1 MNKPLIQ
8 MKTHLFFSLLISGI
22 LPFSSNLIAQDLLKA
37 KADVRQIEKVLV
49 MNHKWVPYPEY
60 TDRAAWA
67 DLLKDNAPDLVGQ
80 GTKKIDY
87 QWQPIVASAY
97 LEYERTG
104 NRNIMQ
110 DPDNANVNALSELVL
125 AELAE
130 GKGRFIDKII
140 DGVFF
145 QCERT
150 SWVISAHLPSQLS
163 KRSLPDHT
171 DQYVDLVSGDI
182 GSLLAWTYYFF
193 HKEFDKVNPII
204 SKRLYDEIYRKIII
218 PYRTEDRFWWMGYN
232 PQRAGLVNNWNPWCN
247 SNVLQC
253 MMLLESNQEQLGKD
267 VYRTM
272 LSVDKFINYIKKD
285 GACEEGPSYW
295 GHAAGKLY
303 DYLQLLNWITG
314 GEISLFDNKLI
325 KDMGEYISRSY
336 IGNDWV
342 VNFADA
348 SAKFSSDAGLIYRY
362 GHAVNSEEMKSFA
375 AYLVAKG
382 KAPISKGRDMLHAL
396 ESLAYDTRLRAAV
409 ASHITP
415 DITIYPKTQF
425 YYVKNATGFFMATKG
440 GFNEESHNHNDIGTV
455 SLSYKETP
463 ILIDAGVGTY
473 TRQTFGPERY
483 SIWTMRSNYHNLPDI
498 NGFEQK
504 NGREYKASAIKFNE
518 QSHTFSVDISGAYP
532 KKANVDYW
540 TRSYQLM
547 DDGLIIKDDFSL
559 KAAIQPNII
568 HFMLW
573 GKIDISQ
580 AGKVLITVEDK
591 QLALTYDKA
600 LFKVNLDTIA
610 LDDPTLSSVW
620 GKEIYRLS
628 FTAKKQETQSTY
640 EFRITATLTPHL
652 FKKR

>member
-1 MNKPLIQ
+1 
-8 MKTHLFFSLLISGI
+8 MKTHIFLLLLISGI

-49 MNHKWVPYPEY
+49 MNHDWVPYPKY
-60 TDRAAWA
+60 TDRVAWA
-67 DLLKDNAPDLVGQ
+67 DLLKDNAPELIGQ

-193 HKEFDKVNPII
+193 NKEFDKVNPII
-204 SKRLYDEIYRKIII
+204 SKRLHDEIYRKIIT
-218 PYRTEDRFWWMGYN
+218 PYRNEDRFWWMGYN
-232 PQRAGLVNNWNPWCN
+232 LQRAGLVNNWNPWCN

-253 MMLLESNQEQLGKD
+253 IMLLEDNKEQLAND

-272 LSVDKFINYIKKD
+272 ISVDKFINYIKKD

-348 SAKFSSDAGLIYRY
+348 SAKFNSDAGLIYRY
-362 GHAVNSEEMKSFA
+362 GHAVNSEEMMSFSA
-375 AYLVAKG
+375 FLVAKG
-382 KAPISKGRDMLHAL
+382 KSPISKGRDMLHVL
-396 ESLAYDTRLRAAV
+396 ESLAYDTRLRAAL
-409 ASHITP
+409 ANHTTP
-415 DITIYPKTQF
+415 DITIYPETQF
-425 YYVKNATGFFMATKG
+425 YYVKNATGFFMATKA

-473 TRQTFGPERY
+473 TRQTFGAERY

-504 NGREYKASAIKFNE
+504 NGREYKASDIKFNE
-518 QSHTFSVDISGAYP
+518 QSNTFSVDISAAYP
-532 KKANVDYW
+532 KEANVDYW

-580 AGKVLITVEDK
+580 AGKVFIAVEEK
-591 QLALTYDKA
+591 QLALTYDKE
-600 LFKVNLDTIA
+600 LFEVNLDTIA

-628 FTAKKQETQSTY
+628 FTAKRQEAQSTY
-640 EFRITATLTPHL
+640 EFKIQLPINT
-652 FKKR
+652 KGG